1 MCCKA
6 SVWMAVAYEAGVKEL
21 VDANHKGHIIY
32 VQSCVGE
39 RINFLPQLIGINIS
53 LCRELTHNLPQP

>member
-1 MCCKA
+1 
-6 SVWMAVAYEAGVKEL
+6 MAVAYEAGVKEL